1 MRRKKQSRSRSQ
13 KRGVRTTTASE
24 SPPKIKYE
32 PLENEA
38 DMAALTVREK
48 DVLYWV
54 VRGKENADIAGILRA
69 SPDTIRKH
77 VENIRR
83 KFGSESRLGVIASY
97 WQRQIDRRDRRIE
110 ELEHKQKT

>member
-1 MRRKKQSRSRSQ
+1 MRRKK
-13 KRGVRTTTASE
+13 RTGPGPKKSHGAALPAPSSKVQYNPDETE
-24 SPPKIKYE
+24 SP
-32 PLENEA
+32 
-38 DMAALTVREK
+38 ALTVREK

-54 VRGKENADIAGILRA
+54 VRGKENADISGILHA

-97 WQRQIDRRDRRIE
+97 WQQQIDQRDRQIAD
-110 ELEHKQKT
+110 LERALKK